1 MVVTQR
7 NKIAG
12 TRSLT
17 CTPIACRDCGIYQLC
32 FLASQETHSDLVNA
46 IVKQKRVFRRGEYLF
61 RIGESFQAFY
71 ALRCG
76 SVKTYIFTD
85 DGRIQVTGF
94 HIAGEL
100 LGLDA
105 IATHRHYC
113 EAKVLETTSACEVP
127 YLHFEKLA
135 ATIPALQSQMLRIMS
150 HMIHDNQAMLLLLG
164 KKNAEERLA
173 TYLLTLS
180 RRFEQRRY
188 PPTRFTLSMSRKDIG
203 NYLGLAEETVCRVF
217 TRFQEEGLLSIERK
231 HIQINDLDR
240 LRALAHG

>member
-1 MVVTQR
+1 MTQR
-7 NKIAG
+7 NRLAG

-32 FLASQETHSDLVNA
+32 FLASRETHSDLATA
-46 IVKQKRVFRRGEYLF
+46 IVKQKRVLRRGEYLY

-76 SVKTYIFTD
+76 SVKTYLFTD
-85 DGRIQVTGF
+85 DGRVQVTGF

-105 IATHRHYC
+105 IATSRHHC
-113 EAKVLETTSACEVP
+113 EAKVLETTSVCEVP
-127 YLHFEKLA
+127 YLNFEKLA
-135 ATIPALQSQMLRIMS
+135 GKIPALQAQMLRIMS
-150 HMIHDNQAMLLLLG
+150 HMIHNNQEMLLLLG

-180 RRFEQRRY
+180 QRFEQCRY
-188 PPTRFTLSMSRKDIG
+188 PPTCFTLSMSRKDIG

-217 TRFQEEGLLSIERK
+217 TRFQGEGLISIQRK
-231 HIQINDLDR
+231 NIQINDLDR
-240 LRALAHG
+240 LRALSHG